1 MAKEKI
7 PTTQALRLLR
17 RYDAKV
23 RLLPY
28 RYEEKGGTE
37 VAAREL
43 GVAEHR
49 VIKTIV
55 MEDDQARPFL
65 VLMHGDKRVSA
76 KNLAR
81 AINVKRVSPCDP
93 AAAYR
98 HTGYKVGGISPFGT
112 KRPLSVY
119 MEESIKGLEEV
130 YINAGKRGLLAAIS
144 PDEISRIL
152 NPRFVEVAV

>member
-23 RLLPY
+23 RLLPLY

-55 MEDDQARPFL
+55 MEDDQGHPFL

-76 KNLAR
+76 KESC
-81 AINVKRVSPCDP
+81 KGHQCKE
-93 AAAYR
+93 
-98 HTGYKVGGISPFGT
+98 GQ
-112 KRPLSVY
+112 SV
-119 MEESIKGLEEV
+119 
-130 YINAGKRGLLAAIS
+130 
-144 PDEISRIL
+144 
-152 NPRFVEVAV
+152 